1 MKTFSTDGRIPA
13 CVLPE
18 GGESAYHHADP
29 QQSPEELAWHAD
41 TDEAVDAS
49 WTTPRFVTMPGREP
63 LDLEAI
69 SDLWLD

>member
-1 MKTFSTDGRIPA
+1 MKTFSTNGRIPPS
-13 CVLPE
+13 VLTE
-18 GGESAYHHADP
+18 GGESISPDA

-41 TDEAVDAS
+41 TVEALNTSWAS
-49 WTTPRFVTMPGREP
+49 PRFVNLPGREP